1 MILTFGKKVMKSPR
15 AAKKTNPYKPA
26 FFSGQTPPMQAPISI
41 RFLSAHAML
50 NAAKKTL
57 VLFAQIFGNRKK
69 IDIHTPTYKFIS
81 PGFPKLVPS
90 ALNPDTT
97 ISFPGI
103 YAQGNRQQP
112 IMSNIDKIP
121 MGCVYF
127 IIKND
132 PSFGR
137 G

>member
-1 MILTFGKKVMKSPR
+1 MILTFGKKVMKSAT
-15 AAKKTNPYKPA
+15 AAKNTNPYKPA
-26 FFSGQTPPMQAPISI
+26 FFSGQTPPMQAPIRI

-57 VLFAQIFGNRKK
+57 VLFAQIFGKRKK
-69 IDIHTPTYKFIS
+69 MDIQTPTYKFMR

-103 YAQGNRQQP
+103 YAQGKRQQP
-112 IMSNIDKIP
+112 IMSKMDKTP